1 MLQIGEDIGVK
12 KPVLEKLELYFL
24 DRLERE
30 DGVEDFN
37 MNENFVR
44 KYLSMITNRWRI
56 SLCQIQCAIRFIDRN
71 FDIAIEPKSK
81 QRRALRL
88 AIGYLD
94 RNCKPEFKAEQQA
107 IYDFLSRDPTLTE
120 DERVEAMQAEQKDA

>member
-44 KYLSMITNRWRI
+44 KYLSMITNRWRT

-71 FDIAIEPKSK
+71 FDIAI
-81 QRRALRL
+81 
-88 AIGYLD
+88 
-94 RNCKPEFKAEQQA
+94 
-107 IYDFLSRDPTLTE
+107 
-120 DERVEAMQAEQKDA
+120 